1 MRLAPALSRGNGIA
15 RDAAAAAT
23 WTTATATSSH
33 QSASVSLRHVQ
44 HDGGISSIRL
54 RHRTIAPMT
63 GPRQAGFCLWLTL
76 VVPSSFVVHKYIGWQ
91 GAIAYAL
98 VAALMVTLGQRL
110 STRPANHDLP
120 WLALLTFLLI
130 AFAFLVIYPVANTR
144 VPGTGSDDDD
154 ALNQGAMALLTG
166 RSPYSQTTYLG
177 NVLHHLPGAFV
188 LAAPFALLGTSAL
201 QNLFWLPLFFLAVK
215 KEANSRIALQLAWA
229 VLALSPCVM
238 YDIVTGTGYIS
249 NTIYVLLG
257 LWWLVRTEHR
267 DVAAMTWG
275 VALASRANFL
285 VLVPLAG
292 GYLWRRSGPRT
303 ALRAITISVASA
315 ACLSLPFYVHD
326 PLNFGPLEGASRL
339 LVFNQLLPH
348 LGIALI
354 VLMTALAVALS
365 FTHMNLA
372 ALLRN
377 CALVQAFPVAAGLV
391 LATLRDRQLNLS
403 YARYG
408 SFAMWFALM
417 ALASYAALNSAEV
430 SVRQPIA
437 RPPPSSL

>member
-1 MRLAPALSRGNGIA
+1 MRLR
-15 RDAAAAAT
+15 R
-23 WTTATATSSH
+23 
-33 QSASVSLRHVQ
+33 
-44 HDGGISSIRL
+44 
-54 RHRTIAPMT
+54 RTIAPMT
-63 GPRQAGFCLWLTL
+63 GSREARFCLWLTL
-76 VVPSSFVVHKYIGWQ
+76 VVPSSFVVHKYIGGQ
-91 GAIAYAL
+91 GAMAYAI
-98 VAALMVTLGQRL
+98 VVALMVTLGQRL
-110 STRPANHDLP
+110 SPLPANRDLQ
-120 WLALLTFLLI
+120 WLAWLTFLLM
-130 AFAFLVIYPVANTR
+130 AFAFLVIYPIANTR
-144 VPGTGSDDDD
+144 MPGAGSDDDD
-154 ALNQGAMALLTG
+154 ALNLGAMALLTG

-188 LAAPFALLGTSAL
+188 LAAPFVLLGTSAL
-201 QNLFWLPLFFLAVK
+201 QNLFWLPLFFLAVR
-215 KEANSRIALQLAWA
+215 KEANGKIALQLAWA

-285 VLVPLAG
+285 VLVPLAC
-292 GYLWRRSGPRT
+292 GYLWRRSGLRT
-303 ALRAITISVASA
+303 ALRAMAISCASA

-326 PLNFGPLEGASRL
+326 PLNFGPLEGANRL
-339 LVFNQLLPH
+339 LVFNQLLPY

-354 VLMTALAVALS
+354 VLMAALAVALS

-372 ALLRN
+372 ALFRN

-417 ALASYAALNSAEV
+417 ALASYAALNSAGV
-430 SVRQPIA
+430 SA
-437 RPPPSSL
+437 RPPIERHPASSL